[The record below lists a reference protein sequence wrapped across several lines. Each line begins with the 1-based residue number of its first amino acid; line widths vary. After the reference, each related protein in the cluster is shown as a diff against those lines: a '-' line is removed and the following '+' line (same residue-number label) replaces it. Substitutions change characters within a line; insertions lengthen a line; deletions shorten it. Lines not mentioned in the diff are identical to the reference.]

1 MERLGPN
8 FSLSRMLVVDFMHEF
23 ELGVWRTLFI
33 HLIRIRILH
42 GAAPGGKL
50 VTLLDERCDNRF
62 HNLHNFLESQSIGFA
77 SCPKSAR

>member
-42 GAAPGGKL
+42 GAAPGAHFWMKGA
-50 VTLLDERCDNRF
+50 TTAFIICIISWS
-62 HNLHNFLESQSIGFA
+62 HSQ
-77 SCPKSAR
+77 